1 MPVAMRAESVA
12 RGPGFTLWRVL
23 VWLLLLLA
31 AFGCVQYFNH
41 ADLLWR
47 QRDALAP
54 NSAAAGALQRL
65 LAWDVVY
72 LLAAFALIVLCA
84 GCILRQA
91 WARPWLRVAAGVLA
105 LWMLVTGGAMLAQ
118 WSSLLHA
125 SRDAMAQLGGQS
137 GLQQALLHARYSYL
151 LALGMK
157 AIAIPMLLWL
167 SWRLG
172 VPAVRAQ
179 FRHRH

>member
-1 MPVAMRAESVA
+1 MPVAMRTEPAA
-12 RGPGFTLWRVL
+12 RGPRFALWRVL

-31 AFGCVQYFNH
+31 AFGCMQYFNH
-41 ADLLWR
+41 AELLWR
-47 QRDALAP
+47 QRHAFAP
-54 NSAAAGALQRL
+54 DSAAARALQRL

-91 WARPWLRVAAGVLA
+91 WARPWLRVTAGVLA
-105 LWMLVTGGAMLAQ
+105 LWMLATGGAMLAQ

-125 SRDAMAQLGGQS
+125 SRDAMAQLGGQAA
-137 GLQQALLHARYSYL
+137 LQQALLHARYSYL
-151 LALGMK
+151 LALALK
-157 AIAIPMLLWL
+157 AIAVPALLWL

-179 FRHRH
+179 FRHRR